1 MKDQL
6 EKILI
11 KLQTL
16 LDELEGTLL
25 EEVSQLSRARINP
38 VSLQVI
44 SDNKSRLL
52 AAINFYDEE
61 RKHAEKNAQ
70 LNLPY
75 KNNSR
80 LATRWEGIT
89 QVLRRSSDLNQKSN
103 QLLEIHMERVT
114 TLRKLIVQTGSIP
127 SLYGEDGDHSYHR
140 AGNSYRISV

>member
-6 EKILI
+6 EKNLI

-61 RKHAEKNAQ
+61 RKHAEKKCTA
-70 LNLPY
+70 LY
-75 KNNSR
+75 
-80 LATRWEGIT
+80 
-89 QVLRRSSDLNQKSN
+89 
-103 QLLEIHMERVT
+103 
-114 TLRKLIVQTGSIP
+114 
-127 SLYGEDGDHSYHR
+127 SL
-140 AGNSYRISV
+140 